1 MIKRAC
7 WEARH
12 SPEGRDIPKFAF
24 GHLFSFKFPT
34 KVHHKSWT
42 CYGFRKLSF
51 PSHLFQIFGIFK
63 PMSRTMFL
71 YIILIV
77 SYHFL
82 SIPSLITEVLQTKKS
97 VSPNKSLW
105 GLNLWCKDLVP
116 QKRMKRICSEC
127 VDCFGHWAVF
137 MCWTESGLCT
147 RDGWQRADH
156 PQRCQFHPTNLF
168 LSLNLWCKDL
178 VPLKKKEKDM

>member
-51 PSHLFQIFGIFK
+51 PSHLFRSLASSNLCLERCSFILF
-63 PMSRTMFL
+63 SLFL
-71 YIILIV
+71 TI
-77 SYHFL
+77 SYRFL
-82 SIPSLITEVLQTKKS
+82 PWSQRCSKQRSQFHPTNHYEVLICDAETWSHK
-97 VSPNKSLW
+97 
-105 GLNLWCKDLVP
+105 
-116 QKRMKRICSEC
+116 KRMKRICSEC
-127 VDCFGHWAVF
+127 VDCFGHRAVF

-178 VPLKKKEKDM
+178 VPLIKKEKDM

>member
-51 PSHLFQIFGIFK
+51 PSHLFRSLASSNLCLERCSFILF
-63 PMSRTMFL
+63 SLFL
-71 YIILIV
+71 TI
-77 SYHFL
+77 SYRFLPWSHF
-82 SIPSLITEVLQTKKS
+82 VLQTKKS

-116 QKRMKRICSEC
+116 QKK
-127 VDCFGHWAVF
+127 
-137 MCWTESGLCT
+137 
-147 RDGWQRADH
+147 
-156 PQRCQFHPTNLF
+156 N
-168 LSLNLWCKDL
+168 
-178 VPLKKKEKDM
+178 EKDMQWVCWLFRPPGCLYVLNREWTSYKRWVTKSWSPTKVSVPPNKSLP

>member
-51 PSHLFQIFGIFK
+51 PSHLFQIFSIFK
-63 PMSRTMFL
+63 PMSWTMFL

-116 QKRMKRICSEC
+116 QKK
-127 VDCFGHWAVF
+127 
-137 MCWTESGLCT
+137 
-147 RDGWQRADH
+147 
-156 PQRCQFHPTNLF
+156 N
-168 LSLNLWCKDL
+168 
-178 VPLKKKEKDM
+178 EKDMQWVCWLFWPLGCLYVLNREWTLYKRWVTKSWSPTKVSVPPNKSLP